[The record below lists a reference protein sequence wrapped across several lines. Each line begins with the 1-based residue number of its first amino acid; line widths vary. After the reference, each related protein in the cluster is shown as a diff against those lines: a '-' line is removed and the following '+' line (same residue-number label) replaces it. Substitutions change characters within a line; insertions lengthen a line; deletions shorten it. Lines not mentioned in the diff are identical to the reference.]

1 MAKRNFGAEV
11 SPEDKK
17 KVSKEGFQKA
27 LKIFRFTLP
36 YKGTFFVGFIFLI
49 LSQIT
54 SMSIPLLMGQMV
66 GAIVSPQKSG
76 SQGIENIPTNGFS
89 QKIEGFLNPN
99 STQLTL
105 NDVTFLFAFL
115 LILQAIF
122 SFFRVYTFTK
132 VSEQSMRDLRKTL
145 YTKIITLPIP
155 FFEKNRVGE
164 LMSRITTDI
173 TQLQDVLSITLAEFF
188 RQIFTLVGGIILIS
202 FLSSKLTMFMLLTF
216 PFLVVAAIIFG
227 RFIRKNS
234 KKVQDELASTNIIV
248 EETLQSINVVK
259 AFTNE
264 DLEVKRYSS
273 SVQKVVDYAMKAAT
287 FRGAFISFIIFVLF
301 GGIVGVVWYG
311 GNLVLQGELAFK
323 DLFTF
328 IIYTGF
334 IGGSVGGL
342 GDMYAQIQKTVGA
355 SERILEILEEKS
367 EIEVGSSSM
376 MNEPT
381 NTLLSVSSQT
391 TEFDLALS
399 VRTQTTTGTQYSI
412 EELKSDSVS
421 VSKVPPSEAEGAIVY
436 QNVAF
441 SYPSRPDMEV
451 LRNINLEVK
460 AGEKIG
466 LVGYSGAGKSTIVQL
481 LMRYYKLTGGQI
493 LVDGKNINEYN
504 LTDLRKNIAI
514 VPQEV
519 MLFGG
524 TIYENIAYGNPQASE
539 NEAIEAAK
547 KANAFDFIE
556 SFPEKFQTI
565 VGERGVKLSGGQRQR
580 VAIARAILKDPAIL
594 ILDEATSA
602 LDSESEKL
610 VQDALDTLMQ
620 NRTTIIIAHRLATI
634 RNVDTI
640 YVLKE
645 GEVSEQGSH
654 DELVLIENGIY
665 ANLVK
670 LQFENGMVFE
680 S

>member
-1 MAKRNFGAEV
+1 MAKRNLGSEV

-36 YKGTFFVGFIFLI
+36 YKGTFFVGFTFLI

-66 GAIVSPQKSG
+66 GAIVSPQKSVN
-76 SQGIENIPTNGFS
+76 QGVANISTNGFS
-89 QKIEGFLNPN
+89 QKIEHILNP
-99 STQLTL
+99 SSSQLTL
-105 NDVTFLFAFL
+105 NDVTFLFASL

-122 SFFRVYTFTK
+122 SFFRVYTFTQ

-227 RFIRKNS
+227 KFIRKNS

-367 EIEVGSSSM
+367 EIEVGL
-376 MNEPT
+376 NKK
-381 NTLLSVSSQT
+381 VSQKSEVVGKPANHNSPRT
-391 TEFDLALS
+391 TKI
-399 VRTQTTTGTQYSI
+399 QY
-412 EELKSDSVS
+412 K
-421 VSKVPPSEAEGAIVY
+421 
-436 QNVAF
+436 NVAF

-451 LRNINLEVK
+451 LRNITLEVK
-460 AGEKIG
+460 SGEKIG

-504 LTDLRKNIAI
+504 LTELRKNIAI

-524 TIYENIAYGNPQASE
+524 TIYENIAYGNPEASE
-539 NEAIEAAK
+539 NEVIEASR
-547 KANAFDFIE
+547 KANAFNFIE

-580 VAIARAILKDPAIL
+580 VAIARAILKNPSIL

-670 LQFENGMVFE
+670 LQFENGLVME
-680 S
+680 SYTPKL

>member
-36 YKGTFFVGFIFLI
+36 YKGTFFIGFIFLI

-66 GAIVSPQKSG
+66 GAIVSPQKSV
-76 SQGIENIPTNGFS
+76 SQGITNIPTNGIS
-89 QKIEGFLNPN
+89 QKVQHFLHLD

-105 NDVTFLFAFL
+105 NSVTTLFVIL
-115 LILQAIF
+115 LILQAAF
-122 SFFRVYTFTK
+122 SFIRVYTFTQ

-188 RQIFTLVGGIILIS
+188 RQIFTLVGGIILIT

-216 PFLVVAAIIFG
+216 PFLVVAAIVFG

-264 DLEVKRYSS
+264 SLEVKRYSS
-273 SVQKVVDYAMKAAT
+273 SVQKVVDYALKAAT
-287 FRGAFISFIIFVLF
+287 YRGGFISFIIFVLF
-301 GGIVGVVWYG
+301 GGVVGVVWYG

-355 SERILEILEEKS
+355 SERILEILDEKS
-367 EIEVGSSSM
+367 EVSVESIKV
-376 MNEPT
+376 
-381 NTLLSVSSQT
+381 VSSKSEVVSSAIQNSEPRSNT
-391 TEFDLALS
+391 SS
-399 VRTQTTTGTQYSI
+399 VQNQSGKIQNP
-412 EELKSDSVS
+412 KS
-421 VSKVPPSEAEGAIVY
+421 KIVY
-436 QNVAF
+436 HNVAF

-460 AGEKIG
+460 SGEKVG

-481 LMRYYKLTGGQI
+481 LMRYYKLSGGQI
-493 LVDGKNINEYN
+493 FVDGKNINEYD
-504 LTDLRKNIAI
+504 LTELRKNIAI

-539 NEAIEAAK
+539 NEVIEAAR
-547 KANAFDFIE
+547 KANALDFIE

-594 ILDEATSA
+594 VLDEATSA

-610 VQDALDTLMQ
+610 VQDALDKLMQ

-670 LQFENGMVFE
+670 LQFENAVLE
-680 S
+680 Q

>member
-17 KVSKEGFQKA
+17 IVSKEGFQKA

-36 YKGTFFVGFIFLI
+36 YKGTFFVGFIFLV

-66 GAIVSPQKSG
+66 GAIVSPQKSI
-76 SQGIENIPTNGFS
+76 SQGITNMPTNGMS
-89 QKIEGFLNPN
+89 HKIEHFLHLD

-105 NDVTFLFAFL
+105 NSVTTLFAVL
-115 LILQAIF
+115 LILQAAF
-122 SFFRVYTFTK
+122 SFIRVYTFTK

-145 YTKIITLPIP
+145 YTKIITLPVP

-202 FLSSKLTMFMLLTF
+202 YLSSKLTLFMLLTF

-264 DLEVKRYSS
+264 RLEVKRYSS

-301 GGIVGVVWYG
+301 GGVVGVVWYG

-355 SERILEILEEKS
+355 SERILEILDEKS
-367 EIEVGSSSM
+367 EIEVESSADTAITASKQS
-376 MNEPT
+376 NID
-381 NTLLSVSSQT
+381 NRQSK
-391 TEFDLALS
+391 
-399 VRTQTTTGTQYSI
+399 I
-412 EELKSDSVS
+412 EYK
-421 VSKVPPSEAEGAIVY
+421 
-436 QNVAF
+436 NVAF

-460 AGEKIG
+460 TGEKIG

-481 LMRYYKLTGGQI
+481 LMRYYKLTSGQI
-493 LVDGKNINEYN
+493 LVDGININEYN
-504 LTDLRKNIAI
+504 LTELRKNIAV

-524 TIYENIAYGNPQASE
+524 TIYENIAYGNPDASE
-539 NEAIEAAK
+539 NEIFEAAK
-547 KANAFDFIE
+547 KANAFDFID

-580 VAIARAILKDPAIL
+580 VAIARAILKNPAIL

-665 ANLVK
+665 ANLVR
-670 LQFENGMVFE
+670 LQFENGLIME

>member
-66 GAIVSPQKSG
+66 GAIVSPQKSV
-76 SQGIENIPTNGFS
+76 SQGITNIPTNGFS
-89 QKIEGFLNPN
+89 QKIQHFLHLD

-105 NDVTFLFAFL
+105 NSVTTLFAIL
-115 LILQAIF
+115 LILQAGF
-122 SFFRVYTFTK
+122 SFIRVYTFTL

-145 YTKIITLPIP
+145 YTKIITLPIA

-367 EIEVGSSSM
+367 EINIVPPASDGGAFSSDFV
-376 MNEPT
+376 ET
-381 NTLLSVSSQT
+381 
-391 TEFDLALS
+391 
-399 VRTQTTTGTQYSI
+399 
-412 EELKSDSVS
+412 LKSQIPSSRVRRLLA
-421 VSKVPPSEAEGAIVY
+421 PPSGAVSY
-436 QNVAF
+436 KNVAF
-441 SYPSRPDMEV
+441 SYPSRPDMAV

-460 AGEKIG
+460 SGEKVG

-539 NEAIEAAK
+539 KEVIEASR

-645 GEVSEQGSH
+645 GEISEQGSH

-670 LQFENGMVFE
+670 LQFENGMVLE

>member
-1 MAKRNFGAEV
+1 VGNYHNKIQMAKRNFGAEV

-36 YKGTFFVGFIFLI
+36 YKGTFFIGFIFLI

-66 GAIVSPQKSG
+66 GAIVSPQKTV
-76 SQGIENIPTNGFS
+76 SQGITNIPTNGIS
-89 QKIEGFLNPN
+89 QKIQHFLHLD

-105 NDVTFLFAFL
+105 NSVTTLFVIL
-115 LILQAIF
+115 LILQAAF
-122 SFFRVYTFTK
+122 SFFRVYTFTQ

-145 YTKIITLPIP
+145 YTKIITLPVP

-202 FLSSKLTMFMLLTF
+202 YLSSKLTMFMLLTF

-264 DLEVKRYSS
+264 RLEVKRYSS

-301 GGIVGVVWYG
+301 GGVVGVVWYG

-367 EIEVGSSSM
+367 EIAIAPPAPEGGAFDSDFKSFAKKL
-376 MNEPT
+376 NE
-381 NTLLSVSSQT
+381 
-391 TEFDLALS
+391 
-399 VRTQTTTGTQYSI
+399 
-412 EELKSDSVS
+412 
-421 VSKVPPSEAEGAIVY
+421 KVPPSGAEGAIVY

-460 AGEKIG
+460 SGEKVG

-524 TIYENIAYGNPQASE
+524 TIYENIAYGNPDASE
-539 NEAIEAAK
+539 NEVFEAAR

-556 SFPEKFQTI
+556 SFPEKFQTV

-594 ILDEATSA
+594 VLDEATSA

-670 LQFENGMVFE
+670 LQYDNAMIME

>member
-1 MAKRNFGAEV
+1 M
-11 SPEDKK
+11 
-17 KVSKEGFQKA
+17 
-27 LKIFRFTLP
+27 
-36 YKGTFFVGFIFLI
+36 
-49 LSQIT
+49 
-54 SMSIPLLMGQMV
+54 LM
-66 GAIVSPQKSG
+66 
-76 SQGIENIPTNGFS
+76 
-89 QKIEGFLNPN
+89 
-99 STQLTL
+99 
-105 NDVTFLFAFL
+105 
-115 LILQAIF
+115 
-122 SFFRVYTFTK
+122 
-132 VSEQSMRDLRKTL
+132 
-145 YTKIITLPIP
+145 
-155 FFEKNRVGE
+155 
-164 LMSRITTDI
+164 
-173 TQLQDVLSITLAEFF
+173 
-188 RQIFTLVGGIILIS
+188 
-202 FLSSKLTMFMLLTF
+202 TF

-264 DLEVKRYSS
+264 DLEVKRYGL
-273 SVQKVVDYAMKAAT
+273 SVQKVVDYALKAAT
-287 FRGAFISFIIFVLF
+287 FRGGFISFIIFVLF
-301 GGIVGVVWYG
+301 GGVVGVVWYG

-342 GDMYAQIQKTVGA
+342 GDMYAQIQRTIGA
-355 SERILEILEEKS
+355 SERILEILGEES
-367 EIEVGSSSM
+367 EVNLESS
-376 MNEPT
+376 
-381 NTLLSVSSQT
+381 VK
-391 TEFDLALS
+391 
-399 VRTQTTTGTQYSI
+399 TQTTAREVEVKSSVDKTAILESSVVTQTMAKNTAHRSPLTAKI
-412 EELKSDSVS
+412 
-421 VSKVPPSEAEGAIVY
+421 AY

-451 LRNINLEVK
+451 LRDISFNVK
-460 AGEKIG
+460 SGEKIA

-481 LMRYYKLTGGQI
+481 LMRYYKLSGGKI
-493 LVDGKNINEYN
+493 LVDGKNINDYD
-504 LTDLRKNIAI
+504 LTDLRKKIAI

-524 TIYENIAYGNPQASE
+524 TIYENIAYGNPQAAE
-539 NEAIEAAK
+539 NEVIEAAK
-547 KANAFDFIE
+547 KANAFDFIN
-556 SFPEKFQTI
+556 SFPDAFQTV

-610 VQDALDTLMQ
+610 VQDALDRLMQ

-645 GEVSEQGSH
+645 GEISESGSH
-654 DELVLIENGIY
+654 DELVLTENGIY

-670 LQFENGMVFE
+670 LQFDNAMIME

>member
-36 YKGTFFVGFIFLI
+36 YKGTFFIGFIFLI

-66 GAIVSPQKSG
+66 GAIVSPQKAV
-76 SQGIENIPTNGFS
+76 SQGITNIPTNGIS
-89 QKIEGFLNPN
+89 QKIQHFLHLD
-99 STQLTL
+99 STQLNLNSVTTL
-105 NDVTFLFAFL
+105 FVIL
-115 LILQAIF
+115 LILQAAF
-122 SFFRVYTFTK
+122 SFIRVYTFTM

-188 RQIFTLVGGIILIS
+188 RQIFTLVGGIILIT
-202 FLSSKLTMFMLLTF
+202 FLSSKLTMFMLMTF

-264 DLEVKRYSS
+264 SLEVKRYSA
-273 SVQKVVDYAMKAAT
+273 SVQKVVDYALKAAT
-287 FRGAFISFIIFVLF
+287 YRGGFISFIIFVLF
-301 GGIVGVVWYG
+301 GGVVGVVWYG

-355 SERILEILEEKS
+355 SERILEILDEKS
-367 EIEVGSSSM
+367 EVSVESIEVVSRKS
-376 MNEPT
+376 EV
-381 NTLLSVSSQT
+381 VSSINLNVV
-391 TEFDLALS
+391 EKPN
-399 VRTQTTTGTQYSI
+399 I
-412 EELKSDSVS
+412 EHRQ
-421 VSKVPPSEAEGAIVY
+421 SKIEY
-436 QNVAF
+436 RNVAF

-460 AGEKIG
+460 SGEKIG

-481 LMRYYKLTGGQI
+481 LMRYYKLSGGQI
-493 LVDGKNINEYN
+493 LVDGKNINEYD
-504 LTDLRKNIAI
+504 LTELRKNIAI

-539 NEAIEAAK
+539 NEVIEAAK

-594 ILDEATSA
+594 VLDEATSA

-654 DELVLIENGIY
+654 DELVMIENGIY

-670 LQFENGMVFE
+670 LQFENAVLE
-680 S
+680 

>member
-66 GAIVSPQKSG
+66 GAIVSPQKSV
-76 SQGIENIPTNGFS
+76 SQGITNIPTNGFS
-89 QKIEGFLNPN
+89 QNIQHFLHLD

-105 NDVTFLFAFL
+105 NSVTTLFAIL
-115 LILQAIF
+115 LILQAGF
-122 SFFRVYTFTK
+122 SFIRVYTFTL

-367 EIEVGSSSM
+367 EINIVPPASDGGAFSSDFV
-376 MNEPT
+376 ET
-381 NTLLSVSSQT
+381 
-391 TEFDLALS
+391 
-399 VRTQTTTGTQYSI
+399 
-412 EELKSDSVS
+412 LKSQIPSSRVRRLLA
-421 VSKVPPSEAEGAIVY
+421 PPSGAVSY
-436 QNVAF
+436 KNVAF
-441 SYPSRPDMEV
+441 SYPSRPDMAV

-460 AGEKIG
+460 SGEKVG

-539 NEAIEAAK
+539 KEVIEASR

-645 GEVSEQGSH
+645 GEISEQGSH

-670 LQFENGMVFE
+670 LQFENGMVLE

>member
-1 MAKRNFGAEV
+1 MAKRNFGAAV

-36 YKGTFFVGFIFLI
+36 YKGTFFIGFIFLI

-66 GAIVSPQKSG
+66 GAIVSPQKTV
-76 SQGIENIPTNGFS
+76 SQGIANIPTNGMS
-89 QKIEGFLNPN
+89 QKVEHFLHLD

-105 NDVTFLFAFL
+105 NSVTTLFVIL
-115 LILQAIF
+115 LILQAGF
-122 SFFRVYTFTK
+122 SFIRVYTFTQ

-145 YTKIITLPIP
+145 YTKIITLPVP

-264 DLEVKRYSS
+264 RLEVKRYGS
-273 SVQKVVDYAMKAAT
+273 SVQKVVDYAMKAAI

-301 GGIVGVVWYG
+301 GGVVGVVWYG

-367 EIEVGSSSM
+367 EIEVGL
-376 MNEPT
+376 
-381 NTLLSVSSQT
+381 NTEVNQHSEVVGNHINHNSQT
-391 TEFDLALS
+391 KI
-399 VRTQTTTGTQYSI
+399 QY
-412 EELKSDSVS
+412 K
-421 VSKVPPSEAEGAIVY
+421 
-436 QNVAF
+436 NVAF

-460 AGEKIG
+460 TGEKIG

-481 LMRYYKLTGGQI
+481 LMRYYKLTSGQI

-524 TIYENIAYGNPQASE
+524 TIYENIAYGNPEASE
-539 NEAIEAAK
+539 NEVIEAAK

-580 VAIARAILKDPAIL
+580 VAIARAILKNPSIL

-654 DELVLIENGIY
+654 DELVLIDNGIY

-670 LQFENGMVFE
+670 LQFENGLVME

>member
-17 KVSKEGFQKA
+17 KISKEGFQKA

-66 GAIVSPQKSG
+66 GAIVSPQKAVSEG
-76 SQGIENIPTNGFS
+76 VMNMPSSGFS
-89 QKIEGFLNPN
+89 QKIQHFLHLD

-105 NDVTFLFAFL
+105 NSVTTLFVIL
-115 LILQAIF
+115 LILQAAF
-122 SFFRVYTFTK
+122 SFIRVYTFTK

-264 DLEVKRYSS
+264 DLEVKRYGSS
-273 SVQKVVDYAMKAAT
+273 IQKVVDYAMKAAT

-301 GGIVGVVWYG
+301 GGVVGVVWYG

-355 SERILEILEEKS
+355 SERILEILDEKS
-367 EIEVGSSSM
+367 EIEVEAPPAPRGGASES
-376 MNEPT
+376 E
-381 NTLLSVSSQT
+381 LVHQFKKEQT
-391 TEFDLALS
+391 
-399 VRTQTTTGTQYSI
+399 
-412 EELKSDSVS
+412 KSNYIS
-421 VSKVPPSEAEGAIVY
+421 VSKVPHLGAEGASVVY

-460 AGEKIG
+460 TGEKVG

-504 LTDLRKNIAI
+504 LTELRKNIAI

-524 TIYENIAYGNPQASE
+524 TIYENIAYGNPAASE
-539 NEAIEAAK
+539 NEVIEASR

-556 SFPEKFQTI
+556 SFPEKFKTI

-670 LQFENGMVFE
+670 LQFDNAILEM
-680 S
+680 

>member
-66 GAIVSPQKSG
+66 GAIVSPQKAI
-76 SQGIENIPTNGFS
+76 SQGITNISTNGFS
-89 QKIEGFLNPN
+89 QKIQHFLHLD
-99 STQLTL
+99 STQLNLNSVTTL
-105 NDVTFLFAFL
+105 FVIL
-115 LILQAIF
+115 LILQAAF
-122 SFFRVYTFTK
+122 SFIRVYTFTQ

-264 DLEVKRYSS
+264 DLEVKRYSL
-273 SVQKVVDYAMKAAT
+273 SVQKVVDYALKAAT

-367 EIEVGSSSM
+367 EIEVGE
-376 MNEPT
+376 NEVV
-381 NTLLSVSSQT
+381 SRKSQIVSS
-391 TEFDLALS
+391 FNLN
-399 VRTQTTTGTQYSI
+399 VI
-412 EELKSDSVS
+412 ERPNIENRQ
-421 VSKVPPSEAEGAIVY
+421 SKIEY
-436 QNVAF
+436 RNVAF
-441 SYPSRPDMEV
+441 AYPSRPDMEV

-460 AGEKIG
+460 TGEKVG

-524 TIYENIAYGNPQASE
+524 TIYENIAYGNPQATE
-539 NEAIEAAK
+539 NEVIEASR
-547 KANAFDFIE
+547 KANAFEFIE

-645 GEVSEQGSH
+645 GEISEQGSH

-670 LQFENGMVFE
+670 LQFDNAMIME

>member
-66 GAIVSPQKSG
+66 GAIVSPQKSVN
-76 SQGIENIPTNGFS
+76 QGITNIPTNGFS
-89 QKIEGFLNPN
+89 QNIQHFLHLD

-105 NDVTFLFAFL
+105 NSVTTLFAIL
-115 LILQAIF
+115 LILQAGF
-122 SFFRVYTFTK
+122 SFIRVYTFTL

-367 EIEVGSSSM
+367 EINIVPPASDGGAFSSDFV
-376 MNEPT
+376 ET
-381 NTLLSVSSQT
+381 
-391 TEFDLALS
+391 
-399 VRTQTTTGTQYSI
+399 
-412 EELKSDSVS
+412 LKSQIPSSRVRGLLA
-421 VSKVPPSEAEGAIVY
+421 PPSGAVSY
-436 QNVAF
+436 KNVAF
-441 SYPSRPDMEV
+441 SYPSRPDMAV

-460 AGEKIG
+460 SGEKVG

-539 NEAIEAAK
+539 KEVIEASR
-547 KANAFDFIE
+547 KANAFGFIE

-645 GEVSEQGSH
+645 GEISEQGSH

-670 LQFENGMVFE
+670 LQFENGMVLE

>member
-36 YKGTFFVGFIFLI
+36 YKATFFVGFIFLI

-66 GAIVSPQKSG
+66 GAIVSPQNAITQS
-76 SQGIENIPTNGFS
+76 ITNVPTNGMS
-89 QKIEGFLNPN
+89 QRIGHFLHLD

-105 NDVTFLFAFL
+105 NSVTTLFVIL
-115 LILQAIF
+115 LILQAGF
-122 SFFRVYTFTK
+122 SFIRVYTFTL

-264 DLEVKRYSS
+264 RLEVKRYSS
-273 SVQKVVDYAMKAAT
+273 SVQKVVDYALKAAT

-367 EIEVGSSSM
+367 EIEVGNQKSEVGNQKS
-376 MNEPT
+376 E
-381 NTLLSVSSQT
+381 VGRSSQLSTHNSQLT
-391 TEFDLALS
+391 TKI
-399 VRTQTTTGTQYSI
+399 Q
-412 EELKSDSVS
+412 
-421 VSKVPPSEAEGAIVY
+421 Y

-460 AGEKIG
+460 TGEKVG

-481 LMRYYKLTGGQI
+481 LMRYYKLTAGQI

-504 LTDLRKNIAI
+504 LTDLRRNIAI

-539 NEAIEAAK
+539 NEVIEAAR
-547 KANAFDFIE
+547 KANAFEFIE

-670 LQFENGMVFE
+670 LQFENGMVME

>member
-1 MAKRNFGAEV
+1 MLALNEGLFSFKINPMAKRNFGAEL

-17 KVSKEGFQKA
+17 KVSKEGFNKA
-27 LKIFRFTLP
+27 LSIFRFTLP
-36 YKGTFFVGFIFLI
+36 YKGTFAIGFIFLI

-66 GAIVSPQKSG
+66 GAIVGPQSAVNQGVSPMPSN
-76 SQGIENIPTNGFS
+76 GISEKLAHIF
-89 QKIEGFLNPN
+89 NPN

-105 NDVTFLFAFL
+105 NNVTTLFVIL
-115 LILQAIF
+115 LILQAAF
-122 SFFRVYTFTK
+122 SFFRVYTFTR

-202 FLSSKLTMFMLLTF
+202 FLSSKLTLFMLMTF

-264 DLEVKRYSS
+264 DLEVKRYGS
-273 SVQKVVDYAMKAAT
+273 SVQKVVDYALKAAT
-287 FRGAFISFIIFVLF
+287 FRGGFISFIIFVLF
-301 GGIVGVVWYG
+301 GGVVGVVWYG

-342 GDMYAQIQKTVGA
+342 GDMYAQIQRTIGA
-355 SERILEILEEKS
+355 SERILEILGEES
-367 EIEVGSSSM
+367 E
-376 MNEPT
+376 
-381 NTLLSVSSQT
+381 
-391 TEFDLALS
+391 
-399 VRTQTTTGTQYSI
+399 
-412 EELKSDSVS
+412 VS
-421 VSKVPPSEAEGAIVY
+421 VESKVESTKSKNDKVQNANFPKIKY
-436 QNVAF
+436 QKVAF

-451 LRNINLEVK
+451 LRNISFEVK
-460 AGEKIG
+460 VGEKIG

-481 LMRYYKLTGGQI
+481 LMRYYKLSGGQI
-493 LVDGKNINEYN
+493 LVDGKNINDYD

-524 TIYENIAYGNPQASE
+524 TIYENIAYGNPQAAE
-539 NEAIEAAK
+539 NEVIEASR
-547 KANAFDFIE
+547 KANAFDFIN
-556 SFPEKFQTI
+556 SFPEGFQTI

-610 VQDALDTLMQ
+610 VQDALDGLMQ

-640 YVLKE
+640 YVLKD
-645 GEVSEQGSH
+645 GEISESGSH
-654 DELVLIENGIY
+654 DELLLVENGIY
-665 ANLVK
+665 SGLVK
-670 LQFENGMVFE
+670 MQYENAMLE

>member
-66 GAIVSPQKSG
+66 GAIVSPQKSIN
-76 SQGIENIPTNGFS
+76 QGITNIPTNGFS
-89 QKIEGFLNPN
+89 QKIQHFLHLDSN
-99 STQLTL
+99 QLTL
-105 NDVTFLFAFL
+105 NSVTTLFAIL
-115 LILQAIF
+115 LILQAGF
-122 SFFRVYTFTK
+122 SFIRVYTFTL
-132 VSEQSMRDLRKTL
+132 VSEQSMRDLRKIL

-264 DLEVKRYSS
+264 DLEVRRYSS

-367 EIEVGSSSM
+367 EIEVESSSV
-376 MNEPT
+376 MNT
-381 NTLLSVSSQT
+381 GTHSQT
-391 TEFDLALS
+391 TAEDLSS
-399 VRTQTTTGTQYSI
+399 VRTQTMATGSEVVSRNTQTVSLFNLNAEEKPNI
-412 EELKSDSVS
+412 EHRKS
-421 VSKVPPSEAEGAIVY
+421 KIVY
-436 QNVAF
+436 RNVAF
-441 SYPSRPDMEV
+441 SYPSRPDMKV
-451 LRNINLEVK
+451 LQNINLEVK
-460 AGEKIG
+460 TGEKVG

-493 LVDGKNINEYN
+493 LVDGKNINDYN

-539 NEAIEAAK
+539 NEVIEASK

-645 GEVSEQGSH
+645 GEISEQGSH

-670 LQFENGMVFE
+670 LQFENGMVLE

>member
-66 GAIVSPQKSG
+66 GAIVSPQKSIN
-76 SQGIENIPTNGFS
+76 QGITNIPTNGFS
-89 QKIEGFLNPN
+89 QKIQHFLHLDSN
-99 STQLTL
+99 QLTL
-105 NDVTFLFAFL
+105 NSVTTLFAIL
-115 LILQAIF
+115 LILQAGF
-122 SFFRVYTFTK
+122 SFIRVYTFTL

-264 DLEVKRYSS
+264 DLEVRRYSS

-367 EIEVGSSSM
+367 EIEVGSS
-376 MNEPT
+376 P
-381 NTLLSVSSQT
+381 LLSLSSQT
-391 TEFDLALS
+391 TASKQSNIEH
-399 VRTQTTTGTQYSI
+399 RTSKI
-412 EELKSDSVS
+412 EYK
-421 VSKVPPSEAEGAIVY
+421 
-436 QNVAF
+436 NVAF
-441 SYPSRPDMEV
+441 SYPSRPDMKV
-451 LRNINLEVK
+451 LQNINLEVK
-460 AGEKIG
+460 TGEKVG

-539 NEAIEAAK
+539 NEVIEASK

-610 VQDALDTLMQ
+610 VQDALNTLMQ

-640 YVLKE
+640 YVLRE
-645 GEVSEQGSH
+645 GEVTEQGSH

>member
-1 MAKRNFGAEV
+1 L
-11 SPEDKK
+11 D
-17 KVSKEGFQKA
+17 
-27 LKIFRFTLP
+27 
-36 YKGTFFVGFIFLI
+36 
-49 LSQIT
+49 
-54 SMSIPLLMGQMV
+54 
-66 GAIVSPQKSG
+66 
-76 SQGIENIPTNGFS
+76 
-89 QKIEGFLNPN
+89 
-99 STQLTL
+99 
-105 NDVTFLFAFL
+105 
-115 LILQAIF
+115 
-122 SFFRVYTFTK
+122 
-132 VSEQSMRDLRKTL
+132 
-145 YTKIITLPIP
+145 
-155 FFEKNRVGE
+155 
-164 LMSRITTDI
+164 
-173 TQLQDVLSITLAEFF
+173 
-188 RQIFTLVGGIILIS
+188 
-202 FLSSKLTMFMLLTF
+202 
-216 PFLVVAAIIFG
+216 
-227 RFIRKNS
+227 
-234 KKVQDELASTNIIV
+234 
-248 EETLQSINVVK
+248 
-259 AFTNE
+259 
-264 DLEVKRYSS
+264 
-273 SVQKVVDYAMKAAT
+273 
-287 FRGAFISFIIFVLF
+287 
-301 GGIVGVVWYG
+301 
-311 GNLVLQGELAFK
+311 
-323 DLFTF
+323 
-328 IIYTGF
+328 
-334 IGGSVGGL
+334 
-342 GDMYAQIQKTVGA
+342 
-355 SERILEILEEKS
+355 EKS
-367 EIEVGSSSM
+367 EIEVG
-376 MNEPT
+376 
-381 NTLLSVSSQT
+381 LSV
-391 TEFDLALS
+391 EI
-399 VRTQTTTGTQYSI
+399 TTTSKEPNI
-412 EELKSDSVS
+412 EHQTEASVE
-421 VSKVPPSEAEGAIVY
+421 SKIEY
-436 QNVAF
+436 KNVAF

-460 AGEKIG
+460 TGEKVG

-539 NEAIEAAK
+539 NEVIEAAR

-640 YVLKE
+640 YVLRE
-645 GEVSEQGSH
+645 GEVAEQGSH

>member
-1 MAKRNFGAEV
+1 MAKRNLGSEV

-66 GAIVSPQKSG
+66 GAIVSPQKSVN
-76 SQGIENIPTNGFS
+76 QGVANISTNGFS
-89 QKIEGFLNPN
+89 QKIEHILNP
-99 STQLTL
+99 SSSQLTL
-105 NDVTFLFAFL
+105 NDVTFLFASL
-115 LILQAIF
+115 LILQGIF
-122 SFFRVYTFTK
+122 SFFRVYTFTQ

-227 RFIRKNS
+227 KFIRKNS
-234 KKVQDELASTNIIV
+234 KKVQDELASTNIII

-367 EIEVGSSSM
+367 EIEVGL
-376 MNEPT
+376 NKK
-381 NTLLSVSSQT
+381 VSQKSEVVGKPANHNSPRT
-391 TEFDLALS
+391 TKI
-399 VRTQTTTGTQYSI
+399 QY
-412 EELKSDSVS
+412 K
-421 VSKVPPSEAEGAIVY
+421 
-436 QNVAF
+436 NVAF

-451 LRNINLEVK
+451 LRNITLEVK
-460 AGEKIG
+460 SGEKIG

-504 LTDLRKNIAI
+504 LTELRKNIAI

-524 TIYENIAYGNPQASE
+524 TIYENIAYGNPEASE
-539 NEAIEAAK
+539 NEVIEASR
-547 KANAFDFIE
+547 KANAFNFIE

-580 VAIARAILKDPAIL
+580 VAIARAILKNPSIL

-670 LQFENGMVFE
+670 LQFENGLVME
-680 S
+680 SYTPKL

>member
-1 MAKRNFGAEV
+1 MAKRNFGAEL

-17 KVSKEGFQKA
+17 KLSKEGFNKA
-27 LKIFRFTLP
+27 LSIFRFTLP
-36 YKGTFFVGFIFLI
+36 YKGTFAIGFIFLI

-66 GAIVSPQKSG
+66 GAIVAPNSAVNQG
-76 SQGIENIPTNGFS
+76 VSQVPSNGITEKLAHIF
-89 QKIEGFLNPN
+89 NPN

-105 NDVTFLFAFL
+105 NNVTALFVIL
-115 LILQAIF
+115 LILQAAF
-122 SFFRVYTFTK
+122 SFFRVYTFTR

-202 FLSSKLTMFMLLTF
+202 FLSSKLTLFMLMTF

-264 DLEVKRYSS
+264 YLEVKRYSL
-273 SVQKVVDYAMKAAT
+273 SVQKVVDYALKAAT
-287 FRGAFISFIIFVLF
+287 FRGGFISFIIFVLF
-301 GGIVGVVWYG
+301 GGVVGVVWYG

-342 GDMYAQIQKTVGA
+342 GDMYAQIQKTIGA
-355 SERILEILEEKS
+355 SERILEILGEESEVSIESKVVSKKS
-367 EIEVGSSSM
+367 ENDKLQNSNI
-376 MNEPT
+376 PK
-381 NTLLSVSSQT
+381 
-391 TEFDLALS
+391 
-399 VRTQTTTGTQYSI
+399 I
-412 EELKSDSVS
+412 
-421 VSKVPPSEAEGAIVY
+421 IY

-441 SYPSRPDMEV
+441 SYPSRPNMEV
-451 LRNINLEVK
+451 LKGISFEVK
-460 AGEKIG
+460 SGEKIA

-481 LMRYYKLTGGQI
+481 LMRYYKLSGGQI
-493 LVDGKNINEYN
+493 LVDGKNINDYD

-539 NEAIEAAK
+539 KEVIEAAR
-547 KANAFDFIE
+547 KANAFDFIN
-556 SFPEKFQTI
+556 SFPEGFQTI

-580 VAIARAILKDPAIL
+580 VAIARAILKNPAIL

-610 VQDALDTLMQ
+610 VQDALDSLMQ
-620 NRTTIIIAHRLATI
+620 NRTTVIIAHRLATI

-645 GEVSEQGSH
+645 GEISESGSH
-654 DELVLIENGIY
+654 DELLLVENGIY
-665 ANLVK
+665 SNLVK
-670 LQFENGMVFE
+670 LQYENAELSVQDE
-680 S
+680 R

>member
-1 MAKRNFGAEV
+1 MAKRNLGSEV

-66 GAIVSPQKSG
+66 GAIVSPQKSVN
-76 SQGIENIPTNGFS
+76 QGVANISSNGFS
-89 QKIEGFLNPN
+89 QKIEHILNP
-99 STQLTL
+99 SSSQLTL
-105 NDVTFLFAFL
+105 NDVTFLFASL

-122 SFFRVYTFTK
+122 SFFRVYTFTQ

-227 RFIRKNS
+227 KFIRKNS

-367 EIEVGSSSM
+367 EIEVGL
-376 MNEPT
+376 NKK
-381 NTLLSVSSQT
+381 VSQKSEVVGKPAKHNSPRT
-391 TEFDLALS
+391 TKI
-399 VRTQTTTGTQYSI
+399 QY
-412 EELKSDSVS
+412 K
-421 VSKVPPSEAEGAIVY
+421 
-436 QNVAF
+436 NVAF

-451 LRNINLEVK
+451 LRNITLEVK
-460 AGEKIG
+460 SGEKIG

-504 LTDLRKNIAI
+504 LTELRKNIAI

-524 TIYENIAYGNPQASE
+524 TIYENIAYGNPEASE
-539 NEAIEAAK
+539 NEVIEASR
-547 KANAFDFIE
+547 KANAFNFIE

-580 VAIARAILKDPAIL
+580 VAIARAILKNPSIL

-670 LQFENGMVFE
+670 LQFENGLVME
-680 S
+680 SYTPKL

>member
-11 SPEDKK
+11 APEDKK
-17 KVSKEGFQKA
+17 KVTKEGFNKA
-27 LKIFRFTLP
+27 LSIFKFTLP
-36 YKGTFFVGFIFLI
+36 YKGTFFIGFIFLV

-66 GAIVSPQKSG
+66 GAIVSPQSATN
-76 SQGIENIPTNGFS
+76 QGLSNLPNTGVGQRLQS
-89 QKIEGFLNPN
+89 FLSPE
-99 STQLTL
+99 SVHLTL
-105 NDVTFLFAFL
+105 NDVTFLFIIL
-115 LILQAIF
+115 LILQAAF
-122 SFFRVYTFTK
+122 SFFRVYTFTR
-132 VSEQSMRDLRKTL
+132 VSEQSMRDLRKAL
-145 YTKIITLPIP
+145 YTKIITLPVP
-155 FFEKNRVGE
+155 FFEKNRVGD

-173 TQLQDVLSITLAEFF
+173 SQLQDVLSITLAELF

-202 FLSSKLTMFMLLTF
+202 YLSSKLTLFMLLTF

-227 RFIRKNS
+227 RFIRKNA

-264 DLEVKRYSS
+264 DLEAKRYSS
-273 SVQKVVDYAMKAAT
+273 SVQRVVDYALKAAT
-287 FRGAFISFIIFVLF
+287 FRGGFISFVIFVLF
-301 GGIVGVVWYG
+301 GGVVGVVWYG
-311 GNLVLQGELAFK
+311 GNLVLNGELAFK

-342 GDMYAQIQKTVGA
+342 GDMYAQIQRTVGA
-355 SERILEILEEKS
+355 SERILEILGEES
-367 EIEVGSSSM
+367 EINLSEKITS
-376 MNEPT
+376 NTDLPPT
-381 NTLLSVSSQT
+381 VNP
-391 TEFDLALS
+391 
-399 VRTQTTTGTQYSI
+399 
-412 EELKSDSVS
+412 K
-421 VSKVPPSEAEGAIVY
+421 IVY

-441 SYPSRPDMEV
+441 SYPSRPDVEV
-451 LRNINLEVK
+451 LKNISLAVNS
-460 AGEKIG
+460 GEKIG

-481 LMRYYKLTGGQI
+481 LMRYYKLSSGTI
-493 LVDGKNINEYN
+493 SVDGKNINDYD
-504 LTDLRKNIAI
+504 LTELRKKIAI

-524 TIYENIAYGNPQASE
+524 TIYENISYGNPDASE
-539 NEAIEAAK
+539 KEVTEAAR
-547 KANAFDFIE
+547 KANAFDFID

-580 VAIARAILKDPAIL
+580 IAIARAILKDPAIL

-610 VQDALDTLMQ
+610 VQDALDVLMQ

-645 GEVSEQGSH
+645 GEVAEKGSH
-654 DELVLIENGIY
+654 DELVTIEDGIY

-670 LQFENGMVFE
+670 LQFENNATLE
-680 S
+680 SSL